1 MGEIVQFVEV
11 IRDITKELSERVE
24 QRTQAIKNDLSRVVQ
39 EDRLSSLGRLVASVC
54 HEINNPISSIVTFN
68 KLILSHLRDN
78 TLPPEGLKAFT
89 RYLELSV
96 KEALRCGDIVKSLLS
111 FARQKNI
118 EATHV
123 DVIEIVHTIM
133 MLVAHQLDMAEVQ
146 AEVLLPDPPFTA
158 WGDGALIQ
166 QCVMNLIFNAMEA
179 TPHGGTISIS
189 GKKQPDQG
197 KITLS
202 ISDTGS
208 GISPEDLPK
217 IFEPFFST
225 KKNGK
230 GAGLGLSMVYG
241 IIREHNGTI
250 EVDSKPG
257 KGSVFTMVLP
267 VNADQ
272 KDANATPRMVSA
284 PAP

>member
-1 MGEIVQFVEV
+1 M
-11 IRDITKELSERVE
+11 
-24 QRTQAIKNDLSRVVQ
+24 
-39 EDRLSSLGRLVASVC
+39 
-54 HEINNPISSIVTFN
+54 
-68 KLILSHLRDN
+68 
-78 TLPPEGLKAFT
+78 
-89 RYLELSV
+89 
-96 KEALRCGDIVKSLLS
+96 
-111 FARQKNI
+111 
-118 EATHV
+118 
-123 DVIEIVHTIM
+123 IEIVHTIM